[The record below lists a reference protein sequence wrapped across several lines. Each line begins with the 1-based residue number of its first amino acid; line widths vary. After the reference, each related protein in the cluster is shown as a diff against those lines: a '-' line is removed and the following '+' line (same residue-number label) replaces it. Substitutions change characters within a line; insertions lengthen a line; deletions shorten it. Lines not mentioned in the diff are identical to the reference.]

1 MKSIDRYK
9 QERDRG
15 FTLIEIMVALA
26 VNSIVL
32 LLAGG
37 GLVAIMNANHRSQI
51 EISARLELEQALA
64 FMSDEIKMSRQIL
77 TNVPSNSSNE
87 SSRFRSASGSSEIKP
102 ILILNPAPNT
112 GLTDPI
118 IYYLADPPPR
128 SVWLGPKVIYRWG
141 PTLLQNGNYS
151 NGRGRDLAEIGQG
164 SAVEYYNEV
173 VVDRMSDRSSSTN
186 PDCDR
191 IDDISIP
198 NSIDRQGFYACISND
213 GRSVRLWMQKQ
224 TTQSN
229 RSQSVNALILTRSN

>member
-1 MKSIDRYK
+1 MKLINRYNR
-9 QERDRG
+9 EEDSG

-26 VNSIVL
+26 INSIVL
-32 LLAGG
+32 MLAGG
-37 GLVAIMNANHRSQI
+37 GLVAIMNANQRSQM

-77 TNVPSNSSNE
+77 NNIPSTSSNE
-87 SSRFRSASGSSEIKP
+87 SSRFRSASGSSEIQP

-118 IYYLADPPPR
+118 IYYLADPPNR

-151 NGRGRDLAEIGQG
+151 NGRGLDLAGIKQG

-173 VVDRMSDRSSSTN
+173 VVDRISERSSSTD

-198 NSIDRQGFYACISND
+198 NLIDRKGFYACISND
-213 GRSVRLWMQKQ
+213 GRSVKLWMHKQ
-224 TTQSN
+224 TTQSA
-229 RSQSVNALILTRSN
+229 RSQSVNALIVTRSN

>member
-1 MKSIDRYK
+1 MKSTVRYK

-26 VNSIVL
+26 INSIVL

-37 GLVAIMNANHRSQI
+37 GLVAIMNANQRSQM
-51 EISARLELEQALA
+51 EISGRLELEQALA

-77 TNVPSNSSNE
+77 TNLPSVGSSE
-87 SSRFRSASGSSEIKP
+87 SSRFRSASGSSQIKP

-118 IYYLADPPPR
+118 IYYLAEPPPR

-151 NGRGRDLAEIGQG
+151 NGRGQDLAKIGQG
-164 SAVEYYNEV
+164 SAIEYYNEV
-173 VVDRMSDRSSSTN
+173 VVDRMSDRSNSTN
-186 PDCDR
+186 PGCDT

-198 NSIDRQGFYACISND
+198 NPADRQGFYACISDD
-213 GRSVRLWMQKQ
+213 GRSVQLWMEKQ
-224 TTQSN
+224 TTQSA
-229 RSQSVNALILTRSN
+229 RSQSVNALIVTRTN